1 MYHRIKHKIKSSRLI
16 QYTLLLI
23 FTIIIA
29 LLPYPGQP
37 SLKQWEI
44 NEVSSVKDCLAVT
57 GLPTTLEDCAKTL
70 DVESDEITES
80 AQHVFAYSEDN
91 KQKAE
96 AAIVLTNYTG
106 AKEILEELITND
118 TSASKDLIQDLV
130 FTSINLRD
138 YGRAAELCEGIIK
151 DDANN
156 TFCLDVLG
164 ISYYAMNKNKESFEY
179 GKKAYE
185 LYPHPCR
192 YLNLGLQYGNTGNI
206 TEAKRILDDV
216 IKTDKNIV
224 LTCWSP
230 IKTSIPLSDIDRYNL
245 CFLNDDKS
253 KSICRAFAKEGW
265 IEGNTTKVKTPEEI
279 QQEEEQKKLMEELNQ
294 NRVL

>member
-1 MYHRIKHKIKSSRLI
+1 MYHRIKHKIKSSKLI
-16 QYTLLLI
+16 QYTLLLL

-44 NEVSSVKDCLAVT
+44 NEVKAIKDCLAVT
-57 GLPTTLEDCAKTL
+57 GLPPTLEDCAKSL
-70 DVESDEITES
+70 DAPVKEITES
-80 AQHVFAYSEDN
+80 AQHVFAWSEN
-91 KQKAE
+91 KKEKAE
-96 AAIVLTNYTG
+96 AAIVLSNFTA

-118 TSASKDLIQDLV
+118 TSASKDLSKDLV
-130 FTSINLRD
+130 FASINLRQ
-138 YGRAAELCEGIIK
+138 YGRAAELCEEIIK

-164 ISYYAMNKNKESFEY
+164 ISYYAMNRNKEGFEN
-179 GKKAYE
+179 GKKAYD

-192 YLNLGLQYGNTGNI
+192 YLNLGLYYGNTGNI
-206 TEAKRILDDV
+206 TEAKRILDDM
-216 IKTDKNIV
+216 IKTDKSIV
-224 LTCWSP
+224 LSCWSP
-230 IKTSIPLSDIDRYNL
+230 IKTGIPLSDIDRYNL

-265 IEGNTTKVKTPEEI
+265 IEGDVTQKKTPEEI
-279 QQEEEQKKLMEELNQ
+279 QQEEEQKKLLEELNK